1 MYIPSTHPT
10 LPRPFIP
17 NEVVVSDQQHVLE
30 DGEEVCGSGCLVGH
44 GIQHTE
50 DFNGISG
57 RSQGIHTVWAHTH
70 THNNN
75 NNNNNNNKDE
85 QQ

>member
-1 MYIPSTHPT
+1 MYVPSTHPT

-30 DGEEVCGSGCLVGH
+30 DGEEVGGSGCLVGH

-70 THNNN
+70 ARTHARTHATKNNN
-75 NNNNNNNKDE
+75 NED
-85 QQ
+85 